1 MLWLISGIAHGD
13 EADRALPSAPG
24 VYDVEYKLDGGRTA
38 RFTLS
43 LPEPRSG
50 LEPPLVLVMHY
61 AGTPTRFYGR
71 PLLEELVEPAFRPLH
86 AVYVAPESIN
96 GQWHTEENEAFV
108 MRLIDTLIKTYDV
121 DSARIIVTGYSMGD
135 RRLALRHPL
144 PRNVFGS
151 GSRIGLP
158 QRRHRLHGAG
168 VHFSYGK
175 RRTVR
180 ADAPGIAG
188 RRITGKWVSRTP
200 DSGRRERALRPR
212 WLSRRT
218 GRGPVVARRH
228 LGKCQRQHRD
238 PGMKSIN
245 E

>member
-24 VYDVEYKLDGGRTA
+24 VYDVESKLDGGRTA

-50 LEPPLVLVMHY
+50 VEPPLVLVMHY

-121 DSARIIVTGYSMGD
+121 DSARIIVTGYSMG
-135 RRLALRHPL
+135 AIGAWHYVTHYPETFSAAV
-144 PRNVFGS
+144 PVS
-151 GSRIGLP
+151 GFPNG
-158 QRRHRLHGAG
+158 
-168 VHFSYGK
+168 
-175 RRTVR
+175 
-180 ADAPGIAG
+180 GIACTVPVFTFHTASDELFELTRLESLVAELQASG
-188 RRITGKWVSRTP
+188 CPVRLTRVDANGHYDLDGFRDALGAVPSWLGDIWGNAGDNTGT
-200 DSGRRERALRPR
+200 RE
-212 WLSRRT
+212 
-218 GRGPVVARRH
+218 
-228 LGKCQRQHRD
+228 
-238 PGMKSIN
+238 
-245 E
+245 